1 MLDVSD
7 RIREFVDGAEPSVT
21 MSDVDAVL
29 ADRRRRRAPSSG
41 AVQWRRTARALCAAS
56 IIAVVVII
64 GIVASSSSAPEK
76 THLPANTA
84 IALDVPSTPKLE
96 IKLPNAALGRYRITW
111 AKAPLYVPLYLGTA
125 LVGYVT
131 KASVEHQPLMA
142 GPAST
147 QSPARAGTFNGPS
160 CALVSPD
167 SATVVKVFSKSH
179 ALVGWIFPTSGFVR
193 VGNGQSCG
201 S

>member
-7 RIREFVDGAEPSVT
+7 RIREFVDGAEPPVT

-29 ADRRRRRAPSSG
+29 ADRPRRRAPSSG
-41 AVQWRRTARALCAAS
+41 AVQWRRALRALIATS
-56 IIAVVVII
+56 VIAVVVMI
-64 GIVASSSSAPEK
+64 GIVASPSSGPEK
-76 THLPANTA
+76 NPLPANTP

-96 IKLPNAALGRYRITW
+96 IKLPNAAIGRYRITW
-111 AKAPLYVPLYLGTA
+111 AKAPSYVPLYLGTA

-131 KASVEHQPLMA
+131 KASVEHPPLIA
-142 GPAST
+142 GPAFR
-147 QSPARAGTFNGPS
+147 QLPVPAGPSNSPS

-167 SATVVKVFSKSH
+167 SPTAVKVFSKSH

-193 VGNGQSCG
+193 VGNGQSCA